1 MVKAALKNPHAVIVL
16 ALAILVIGLTAIVK
30 LPTDILPTFKTPA
43 VQIVTFYPGM
53 PAEVMEKDIRP
64 RLERWTGQSN
74 GIARQEAKAMIGV
87 CVVRDYFRPD
97 IDQNTAMSQ
106 VTSLAMSD
114 LFYLPPGTIP
124 PMVMPFD
131 PTASLPLG
139 LLSVSSSSFDETKL
153 YDVAYFDLRNRLQG
167 ITGVI
172 APAVY
177 GGKLR
182 RICEYVDPNK
192 AQARGLAPLDVM
204 TAIQR
209 CNVMIPTGNAK
220 FGDID
225 YQINANGMAAT
236 VAEINDFPVK
246 LGTGPPVFVRDVAQV
261 EDANQIQQNIV
272 HVNGKRQVYIP
283 IYRQPGANTIAVVEG
298 IRDALKPIL
307 ERIKGITRD
316 IVMDQSVYVRQAIR
330 NLVNEVALGFFLA
343 AVMVFIFLRSY
354 RPTLIVLLALPLAC
368 LGACIGIYFTHQTLN
383 AMTLGGLALVIGLL
397 IDESI
402 VVLENTQRHL
412 ALGKSVLQAALDGA
426 SEVTRPLTIV
436 TLTNCVV
443 FFPVVFLVG
452 IGKFLFTPLAMAVIF
467 AICTSRLLATTL
479 VPVCAA
485 KFFRSSR
492 REEAL
497 TEEAEMKVSL
507 LTSTATKAEE
517 GDWFSRVRRA
527 YGRAL
532 QFVLRFRW
540 IFLGGVAALFI
551 ASLVLFKFTGTE
563 LFPQTDA
570 GQFIIR
576 LRAPTGLRIE
586 RTEQF
591 TTQ

>member
-16 ALAILVIGLTAIVK
+16 ALAILVIGLTAIAK

-43 VQIVTFYPGM
+43 VQILTLYPGM
-53 PAEVMEKDIRP
+53 PAETVERDMTS
-64 RLERWTGQSN
+64 RLERWTGQAN
-74 GIARQEAKAMIGV
+74 GIARQESKSMLGV
-87 CVVRDYFRPD
+87 SVVRDYFRED
-97 IDQNTAMSQ
+97 IDPNSAMAQ

-114 LFYLPPGTIP
+114 LYYLPPGTIP

-131 PTASLPLG
+131 PTASIPLA
-139 LLSVSSSSFDETKL
+139 LISVSSPSYDETKL

-182 RICEYVDPNK
+182 RILAYVDPNK

-204 TAIQR
+204 TAIQKF
-209 CNVMIPTGNAK
+209 NVTIPTGNAK

-246 LGTGPPVFVRDVAQV
+246 LGGGPPVFVRDVAQV
-261 EDANQIQQNIV
+261 EDAHQIQQNIV

-283 IYRQPGANTIAVVEG
+283 IYRQPGANTIGVVEG

-307 ERIKGITRD
+307 ERIKGISLD

-330 NLVNEVALGFFLA
+330 NLLNEAALGFFLA

-368 LGACIGIYFTHQTLN
+368 LGASIGLYFTHQTLN

-412 ALGKSVLQAALDGA
+412 AVGKSVFQAALDGA
-426 SEVTRPLTIV
+426 SAVTRPFTTGPLTV
-436 TLTNCVV
+436 CVV
-443 FFPVVFLVG
+443 FFPVVFLAG
-452 IGKFLFTPLAMAVIF
+452 LGKFLFTPLAMAVIF

-485 KFFRSSR
+485 KFFESR
-492 REEAL
+492 
-497 TEEAEMKVSL
+497 
-507 LTSTATKAEE
+507 
-517 GDWFSRVRRA
+517 
-527 YGRAL
+527 
-532 QFVLRFRW
+532 
-540 IFLGGVAALFI
+540 
-551 ASLVLFKFTGTE
+551 
-563 LFPQTDA
+563 
-570 GQFIIR
+570 
-576 LRAPTGLRIE
+576 
-586 RTEQF
+586 
-591 TTQ
+591 